1 MSMAFKILGAILL
14 FAGIVLIM
22 GSVGSDCDGDCMENA
37 LPIMD
42 MILYSAL
49 GLTMAFTGG
58 CMMNYGDKYE

>member
-1 MSMAFKILGAILL
+1 MSMAFKILGAIQL
-14 FAGIVLIM
+14 FVGIVLIM

-49 GLTMAFTGG
+49 GLTLAFTGG